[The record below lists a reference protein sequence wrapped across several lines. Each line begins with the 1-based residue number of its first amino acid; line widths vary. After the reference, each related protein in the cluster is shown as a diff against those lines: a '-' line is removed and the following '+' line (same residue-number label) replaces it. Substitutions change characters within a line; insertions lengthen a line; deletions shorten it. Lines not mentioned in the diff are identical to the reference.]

1 MKITEVTLFQK
12 FPLNCHFG
20 NHPNNCNDDPRN
32 SEPIIPQSK
41 DANTNCNGCL
51 SGGAA
56 LSFFALQDSR
66 GLLLYAI
73 LIEGEPTL
81 WVVDDDASQYIK
93 WPFELLTATNG
104 TVS

>member
-1 MKITEVTLFQK
+1 MVSSNLSQQK
-12 FPLNCHFG
+12 SPKK
-20 NHPNNCNDDPRN
+20 
-32 SEPIIPQSK
+32 SEHQPK

-51 SGGAA
+51 SGGTA

-81 WVVDDDASQYIK
+81 WVVDDEAPQYIK